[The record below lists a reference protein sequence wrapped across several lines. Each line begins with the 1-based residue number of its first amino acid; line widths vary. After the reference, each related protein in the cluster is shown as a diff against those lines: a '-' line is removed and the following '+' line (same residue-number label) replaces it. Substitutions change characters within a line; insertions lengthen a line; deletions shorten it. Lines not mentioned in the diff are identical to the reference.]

1 MPEASDV
8 QALHAP
14 SRRDIGLIAIGVV
27 AVSTSAPIIAA
38 TAAPTMAI
46 AFWRNA
52 LGAMAIAPVA
62 LVRNRGELRRLKR
75 REWLVTL
82 FAGAMLALHFGTWIP
97 SLDFTSVAS
106 STALVATQPV
116 WAALIARGQGHV
128 IPRTAWLGIAIALL
142 GVLVLTGVDVS
153 LSARA
158 LWGDLLAL
166 AGGVFAAAYVSAGA
180 VARRTL
186 STTAYTLIC
195 YAFCAVLLL
204 AVCVLGRQQLT
215 GYNADTWAKIV
226 ALTVGAQLL
235 GHSVFNVVLK
245 TTSPTV
251 LSLAILFEM
260 PGAAIIAAVWLGQ
273 TPPWG
278 VIPAAALLLAGVA
291 IVVRSQGED
300 APPAAPAE

>member
-1 MPEASDV
+1 M
-8 QALHAP
+8 
-14 SRRDIGLIAIGVV
+14 
-27 AVSTSAPIIAA
+27 
-38 TAAPTMAI
+38 
-46 AFWRNA
+46 
-52 LGAMAIAPVA
+52 
-62 LVRNRGELRRLKR
+62 
-75 REWLVTL
+75 TL

-106 STALVATQPV
+106 STALVATQPI

-158 LWGDLLAL
+158 LWGDVLAL

-180 VARRTL
+180 VARRTI

-195 YAFCAVLLL
+195 YASCALLLL
-204 AVCVLGRQQLT
+204 AVCLLGRQQLT
-215 GYNADTWAKIV
+215 GYDADTWAKIV

-260 PGAAIIAAVWLGQ
+260 PGAAIIAAIWLGQ